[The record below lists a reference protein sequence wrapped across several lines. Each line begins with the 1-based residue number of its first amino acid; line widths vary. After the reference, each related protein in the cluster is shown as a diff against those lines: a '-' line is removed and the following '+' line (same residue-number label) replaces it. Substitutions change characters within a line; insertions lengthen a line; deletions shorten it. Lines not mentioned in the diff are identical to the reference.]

1 MDTTDLKQVLSS
13 LKSNNYDASTWHRLC
28 LSLGILEETLN
39 TIKADEDNVN
49 DRLRTCLHKWLKGA
63 GNKGGATWT
72 SLEKALKDI
81 DQKAVAESK

>member
-1 MDTTDLKQVLSS
+1 MDTTNLKQVLSL
-13 LKSNNYDASTWHRLC
+13 LKSSNYDASTWHRLC
-28 LSLGILEETLN
+28 LSLGLLEETLN

-63 GNKGGATWT
+63 DKLGEATWT

-81 DQKAVAESK
+81 DQKTVAESK